1 MTPVWHACGFAAL
14 DGATVYAL
22 LRLRSE
28 VFVVEQACAYLDPD
42 GKDLHPEV
50 LHVFALDPGSGG
62 ARPLAYLRA
71 LPPGLSFDEPSLG
84 RVVTSTAARGS
95 GLGHV
100 LVRQGIAAVATR
112 WPGLPIRIGA
122 QAHLQGFY
130 AQHGFVVDS
139 EPFLEDGIPHVE
151 MLRRAD

>member
-1 MTPVWHACGFAAL
+1 MTPVWHAHAFAAL

-42 GKDLHPEV
+42 GKDLHPEA
-50 LHVFALDPGSGG
+50 LHVFALDPGND
-62 ARPLAYLRA
+62 APRPLAYLRA
-71 LPPGLSFDEPSLG
+71 LPPGLSFDEPSIG
-84 RVVTSTAARGS
+84 RVVTANTVRGS
-95 GLGHV
+95 GLGHA
-100 LVRQGIAAVATR
+100 LMRQGIAAVATR

-139 EPFLEDGIPHVE
+139 APFLEDGIPHVE
-151 MLRRAD
+151 MLRSAG